1 MSWDDDSHGSDA
13 FRYLSAFVGF
23 GSYGRLKPMSAYG
36 RVDARLKEGDSNFK
50 RDEEAISE
58 ELTAALKRIAITS
71 ARAA

>member
-1 MSWDDDSHGSDA
+1 MSWSDDNDGYDP
-13 FRYLSAFVGF
+13 FRYLSAFVGL
-23 GSYGRLKPMSAYG
+23 GSYGRLKPMTAYG

-71 ARAA
+71 AKPA